1 MIPKH
6 GPFWLTIKVILPKE
20 PEQIS
25 SFVKEIGLLLQNP
38 KTVSEALAG
47 TLSFPWPDPMA
58 LTIES
63 GTLDLSTLSP
73 PTKPF
78 SPLHRGLFSRLLK
91 SMGRK
96 LGMGKSER

>member
-78 SPLHRGLFSRLLK
+78 SPLLPSASCHARRSTGKRSATE
-91 SMGRK
+91 
-96 LGMGKSER
+96 KSER